1 MQSSEQPG
9 QSKKTRP
16 KLSLEMP
23 EPFPI
28 IQGIQRLAPASSR
41 ISTPRPPLPTEHA
54 TPAQGLERIP
64 AESNLVQVPQEID
77 RRGNTK
83 VGILGVQW
91 GWQSGGRDGG
101 MSQR

>member
-16 KLSLEMP
+16 KLTLEMP

-28 IQGIQRLAPASSR
+28 GIQRLPAPAPYR

-54 TPAQGLERIP
+54 GPAQGLERIP
-64 AESNLVQVPQEID
+64 AESDLVQVPQEID
-77 RRGNTK
+77 RRGNT
-83 VGILGVQW
+83 
-91 GWQSGGRDGG
+91 
-101 MSQR
+101 